1 MSDKCI
7 PDSEVIRKSLK
18 MLGTKWSILIIR
30 ELLMNGSLR
39 YGELKKNLNGISTKT
54 LTLKLRSLEEEN
66 IVKRKVYSQTPPK
79 VEYSLT
85 DRGKDLKNVLQGMK
99 NWYEKWH

>member
-1 MSDKCI
+1 MSHKCV
-7 PDSEVIRKSLK
+7 PDAEVIRKSLK

-30 ELLMNGSLR
+30 ELLMNGTCR
-39 YGELKKNLNGISTKT
+39 YGELKSNLEGISTKT
-54 LTLKLRSLEEEN
+54 LTLKLRTLETEN
-66 IVKRKVYSQTPPK
+66 IIERKVYAQTPPK

-85 DRGKDLKNVLQGMK
+85 KQGKDLKNVLQGMK